1 MILLVCKYS
10 FPILAKVDV
19 TTCVG
24 EVRRHTKRKR
34 ERGEEKGTKRENS
47 IFDLVS
53 TYFVISCVDRDE
65 SIVRT

>member
-1 MILLVCKYS
+1 MLLRVSGKS
-10 FPILAKVDV
+10 GDIQ
-19 TTCVG
+19 
-24 EVRRHTKRKR
+24 R
-34 ERGEEKGTKRENS
+34 EREGGEKGTERENS

>member
-1 MILLVCKYS
+1 MLLRVSGKS
-10 FPILAKVDV
+10 GDIQR
-19 TTCVG
+19 
-24 EVRRHTKRKR
+24 ER
-34 ERGEEKGTKRENS
+34 ERGEEKGMERENS

>member
-1 MILLVCKYS
+1 MLLRVSGKS
-10 FPILAKVDV
+10 GDIQ
-19 TTCVG
+19 
-24 EVRRHTKRKR
+24 R
-34 ERGEEKGTKRENS
+34 ERERERRRERDGERENS

>member
-1 MILLVCKYS
+1 MVLLVCKYS

-24 EVRRHTKRKR
+24 KVRRHTKRKR
-34 ERGEEKGTKRENS
+34 EGGERENS